1 MSRAGK
7 KISKVSSIASVHGK
21 QPVTCTH
28 NHVYGYTYMCTWL
41 CTCPCVYVATH
52 ICVHGYVHG
61 YVYHVHICIAMYTY
75 VYMAMCSQSTWY
87 VQEQADFGEYYFV
100 QIVAVLL

>member
-28 NHVYGYTYMCTWL
+28 YHVYGYTYMCTWL
-41 CTCPCVYVATH
+41 CTWLGVYVAAH

-61 YVYHVHICIAMYTY
+61 YVYHVHITY
-75 VYMAMCSQSTWY
+75 VYMAMCSQCTWY
-87 VQEQADFGEYYFV
+87 IQEQADF
-100 QIVAVLL
+100 